1 MSGILKHGPQG
12 LLAAISA
19 GSLWLAWC
27 SQPHPGPGAKPP
39 ASPLSSSE
47 AARQGEQFTVINP
60 TQTPVSSAQGDPE
73 SVTPEQILENLQD
86 GRRFMES
93 LQTEADQSASSTL
106 ALEVPEPSPPTSTS
120 TELALVEVIPSDQ
133 VLAVEPVTPPRLET
147 SRTPVTAG
155 DGSISDTQLDPIPPL
170 IRSLMKRASQ
180 SDTPLKQHLSMAVL
194 LAWVAPEKPFEPQ
207 GLSELTDEERQLV
220 EIVYRRFKLLGS
232 ELEEG
237 GDSAALASAF
247 GEIIT
252 QIDAESPFRIKRLKL
267 CSAVRDFGDVDV
279 FEPPMFSPSE
289 RSKFIWYAELDGADP
304 RFDEGTDSF
313 GHEFMVRTEMF
324 STETGVPVVPPVEN
338 TVNHSASSRIRDL
351 FLRNVFEIP
360 PTLQYGWYTV
370 KITVNELH
378 SGSQSQMGLD
388 LLWVPS
394 LAAGTEHFERK
405 VTTAVIE

>member
-1 MSGILKHGPQG
+1 
-12 LLAAISA
+12 
-19 GSLWLAWC
+19 
-27 SQPHPGPGAKPP
+27 
-39 ASPLSSSE
+39 
-47 AARQGEQFTVINP
+47 
-60 TQTPVSSAQGDPE
+60 
-73 SVTPEQILENLQD
+73 
-86 GRRFMES
+86 
-93 LQTEADQSASSTL
+93 
-106 ALEVPEPSPPTSTS
+106 
-120 TELALVEVIPSDQ
+120 
-133 VLAVEPVTPPRLET
+133 
-147 SRTPVTAG
+147 
-155 DGSISDTQLDPIPPL
+155 
-170 IRSLMKRASQ
+170 
-180 SDTPLKQHLSMAVL
+180 MAVL

-247 GEIIT
+247 GEIVT

-279 FEPPMFSPSE
+279 FEPPMFSPGV
-289 RSKFIWYAELDGADP
+289 RSKVIWYAELDGADP
-304 RFDEGTDSF
+304 RFDEGTDRF
-313 GHEFMVRTEMF
+313 GHEFRVSTEMF

-360 PTLQYGWYTV
+360 QTLQYGWYTV
-370 KITVNELH
+370 KITVSERH

-405 VTTAVIE
+405 ITTAVIE

>member
-1 MSGILKHGPQG
+1 MSVLSQNTLQG
-12 LLAAISA
+12 LLTAISA
-19 GSLWLAWC
+19 GSLWLAGC
-27 SQPHPGPGAKPP
+27 SQPHSGPGSKPP
-39 ASPLSSSE
+39 ASALSGSD
-47 AARQGEQFTVINP
+47 AAVNADQFTVM
-60 TQTPVSSAQGDPE
+60 TPSEASPPSSQVADLAGAQP
-73 SVTPEQILENLQD
+73 VTAEQILENLED

-93 LQTEADQSASSTL
+93 LQAQTGPTEPSITPAL
-106 ALEVPEPSPPTSTS
+106 APEPSLSAELTVAQAPTSTPV
-120 TELALVEVIPSDQ
+120 LVVDALPES
-133 VLAVEPVTPPRLET
+133 RLE
-147 SRTPVTAG
+147 SSKTPVLLGTESSAATE
-155 DGSISDTQLDPIPPL
+155 SDLVPPL
-170 IRSLMKRASQ
+170 IRSLMERASQ

-194 LAWVAPEKPFEPQ
+194 LAWIAPEKPFEPQ

-237 GDSAALASAF
+237 GDSAALALAF
-247 GEIIT
+247 GEIIS

-313 GHEFMVRTEMF
+313 GHEFTVRTEMF

-360 PTLQYGWYTV
+360 QTLQYGWYTV
-370 KITVNELH
+370 KITVSERH

-405 VTTAVIE
+405 ITTAVIE